1 MSFTDKLVLWLHIGF
16 AIFALGPVTV
26 AVLSTPRY
34 IRARN
39 QVVVSYLL
47 RTTRIYAF
55 VSLGVLVFGVVAAQ
69 QRKDFS
75 HPWLTVAMTL
85 FIVSLVLLVLI
96 MRDQRHAV
104 TALELAAAAQ
114 APAVGAAGTVGA
126 AGSGAGVASGASGP
140 VPDAGEEAAA
150 DAAAASSRA
159 AAPAGTPGSPG
170 TPGAEPNP
178 VASVERGRIATM
190 GGVTALLYLVIL
202 VLMVWR

>member
-16 AIFALGPVTV
+16 AIFALGPVTI

-47 RTTRIYAF
+47 RTTRIYAL
-55 VSLGVLVFGVVAAQ
+55 VSLGVLVFGVVSAQ

-75 HPWLTVAMTL
+75 HPWLTIAMTL
-85 FIVSLVLLVLI
+85 FIVSLVLLLLI

-104 TALELAAAAQ
+104 TALELAAAAE
-114 APAVGAAGTVGA
+114 APAVGGPAARVAGA
-126 AGSGAGVASGASGP
+126 AGA
-140 VPDAGEEAAA
+140 VPDAAEEAAT
-150 DAAAASSRA
+150 DAAVAGERA
-159 AAPAGTPGSPG
+159 PAPAGTPGSPG

>member
-16 AIFALGPVTV
+16 AIFALGPVTI

-47 RTTRIYAF
+47 RTTRIYAL

-75 HPWLTVAMTL
+75 HPWLTIAMTL
-85 FIVSLVLLVLI
+85 FIVSLVLLLLI

-104 TALELAAAAQ
+104 TALELAAAAE
-114 APAVGAAGTVGA
+114 APAVGATGLAAGT
-126 AGSGAGVASGASGP
+126 GAGATAAP
-140 VPDAGEEAAA
+140 VPDAAEEAAT
-150 DAAAASSRA
+150 DAAAAQSRA
-159 AAPAGTPGSPG
+159 PAPAGSPGSPG
-170 TPGAEPNP
+170 TPGAQANP